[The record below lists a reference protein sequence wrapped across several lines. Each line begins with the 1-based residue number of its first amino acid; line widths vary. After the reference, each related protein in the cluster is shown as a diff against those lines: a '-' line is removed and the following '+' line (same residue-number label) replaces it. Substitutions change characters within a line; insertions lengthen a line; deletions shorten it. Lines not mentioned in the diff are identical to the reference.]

1 MNSISI
7 LKARCAG
14 AFCKNA
20 MYFVML
26 VATMLAA
33 MGPGRAAAETR
44 SLKVYYVHTGEKAE
58 IAFKQNG
65 RYLPAGL
72 QKLNV
77 FLRDW
82 RHNEPTKMDPRLFDL
97 IWQVYQATGSNEY
110 ITVVSAYRSPATN
123 SMLRSRSKT
132 TGVAK
137 KSQHMLGRAMDYFIP
152 GVPLKKLRYIGMR
165 YQIGGVGYYP
175 TSGSP
180 FVHMDVGSVRHWP
193 RMSRGE
199 LLTVFP
205 DGKTVHI
212 PTDGRPLPG
221 YEQALASIEQR
232 KASGGGVMMASATTK
247 TRKSKTLFGAL
258 FGGGGADDEED
269 SAGDSGS
276 VAVASAKPVRA
287 APVAPARAPAPAPV
301 PEAPVAAPRETLVAS
316 LPTRDVPRPLEAPRP
331 AAAVAEPE
339 PENVP
344 FATALNVP
352 IPGRKPAIAPQEAIA
367 LAAAETEPT
376 SGALAAKAAVDA
388 NTAQMADAG
397 NAPAMLT
404 GFVPVPIRRPQ
415 HGDDNVQLAAA
426 VIPTVRPDAQAEAQT
441 PVPASNGRDAI
452 AELVNA
458 QPAPEPAVVD
468 RQAPAFPIPAS
479 APRPSQSAQPV
490 QQLALA
496 SPQHSNVGELI
507 APPAEDDDAPVVARV
522 VPVSRPTPVHREQV
536 ALNTRTPAS
545 IGRAADTGVRTTAK
559 GAKPHASRNRAA
571 KAPAA
576 VVKPAT
582 APTSELAM
590 SSESVSRAVTVT
602 NPVLRND
609 ALRSA
614 PTMVYTAGFQRDL
627 PTSDRASSFQGNAV
641 TFLSVAKFS
650 ATN

>member
-44 SLKVYYVHTGEKAE
+44 SLKLYYVHTGEKAE

-97 IWQVYQATGSNEY
+97 IWQVYQATGSREY

-232 KASGGGVMMASATTK
+232 KASGGGIMMASAATPK

-276 VAVASAKPVRA
+276 VAVASAKPTRAAPA
-287 APVAPARAPAPAPV
+287 APVAPARAPAPV

-316 LPTRDVPRPLEAPRP
+316 LPARDVPRPLEAPRP
-331 AAAVAEPE
+331 AAAVADPE

-344 FATALNVP
+344 FAIAANVP
-352 IPGRKPAIAPQEAIA
+352 IPGRKPAIAPQEALA
-367 LAAAETEPT
+367 LAAAEPEAT

-404 GFVPVPIRRPQ
+404 GFVPVPVRRPQ
-415 HGDDNVQLAAA
+415 HGNDNVQLAAA
-426 VIPTVRPDAQAEAQT
+426 VIPNVRPEAQVEVQR
-441 PVPASNGRDAI
+441 PEPASNGRDAI

-458 QPAPEPAVVD
+458 QPAPEPAFVD

-479 APRPSQSAQPV
+479 APRPSQPAQQV
-490 QQLALA
+490 AMV
-496 SPQHSNVGELI
+496 SPHSNVGELI
-507 APPAEDDDAPVVARV
+507 APPAEDDFDAPAVAKV

-536 ALNTRTPAS
+536 ALNTRAPAS

-559 GAKPHASRNRAA
+559 GAKPHASRNRTA

-590 SSESVSRAVTVT
+590 SSESVSRAVPVT
-602 NPVLRND
+602 SPVLRND

-641 TFLSVAKFS
+641 TFLSIAKFS